1 MATIIIGGIVFIC
14 IGLVAYNTYRSSKNG
29 TGCSGGCSGCD
40 KAKECH

>member
-14 IGLVAYNTYRSSKNG
+14 LGAYNTYRSSKNG